1 MSLKKMLE
9 SRSKN
14 QELLKGSDLPAGI
27 DSVKIEIARIR
38 QSPDEIKAP
47 AIIEFKNPIYG
58 KSALAVNITNLKKL
72 MKLVDDDE
80 NDAVGKEIELKVISV
95 RHPTT
100 NEIVP
105 SLAITQVR

>member
-1 MSLKKMLE
+1 MGQSWVNL
-9 SRSKN
+9 RR
-14 QELLKGSDLPAGI
+14 Q
-27 DSVKIEIARIR
+27 DSVLQQKVAAINA
-38 QSPDEIKAP
+38 DEIKAP

-72 MKLVDDDE
+72 MKLVDDNE
-80 NDAVGKEIELKVISV
+80 NYAIGKEIELKVISV
-95 RHPTT
+95 RHPNT

>member
-14 QELLKGSDLPAGI
+14 QELLKGSDLPTGV
-27 DSVKIEIARIR
+27 DTVKIEIARIR
-38 QSPDEIKAP
+38 QAPDEIKAP
-47 AIIEFKNPIYG
+47 AIIEFKHSIYG
-58 KSALAVNITNLKKL
+58 KDALAVNITNLKKL

-80 NDAVGKEIELKVISV
+80 NLAIGKEIELKVISV